1 MKHRILLIGSSSGV
15 GLTFYFTRLALKLRE
30 RGNEVVVLSDEKQ
43 QYQDLSTELTQAGI
57 KHYTSDA
64 IDYVDPVSMLEGIR
78 VLMAMLNEEGGF
90 EIIHQCGVKHAIKT
104 YLAIKEMNKK
114 PKTFAT
120 VTSLPMSKKAIAVAA
135 ISYKLLVD
143 ESLTLCDYTRR
154 TMEKWGVNHN
164 KIVTIP
170 LFAPDLQWFDSAQS
184 RNVSV
189 ERYGIQQ
196 IERGKHTPVV
206 IYAASHFY
214 YKGFS
219 YYLQAAK
226 KVLETF
232 DCLFIVGG
240 QGPLTENLKG
250 LAKRLGIQNH
260 VLFTGWI
267 SNYHMPYILSR
278 IPDICVSASEREQF
292 PSYILECMAA
302 RKPVIATNVGGVPEA
317 VEDGVNGYLVPPRE
331 PNALSNKIIRLI
343 EEPKEAKKMG
353 EEGRKIVKQRFNM
366 EMAAADLIKVYEMVT
381 HER

>member
-1 MKHRILLIGSSSGV
+1 
-15 GLTFYFTRLALKLRE
+15 
-30 RGNEVVVLSDEKQ
+30 
-43 QYQDLSTELTQAGI
+43 
-57 KHYTSDA
+57 
-64 IDYVDPVSMLEGIR
+64 
-78 VLMAMLNEEGGF
+78 
-90 EIIHQCGVKHAIKT
+90 
-104 YLAIKEMNKK
+104 MNKK
-114 PKTFAT
+114 PKTFTT

-143 ESLTLCDYTRR
+143 KSVTLCDYTRR

-164 KIVTIP
+164 EIVTIP

-196 IERGKHTPVV
+196 IERGKHTPVI
-206 IYAASHFY
+206 IYAARHSY
-214 YKGFS
+214 EKGFS

-240 QGPLTENLKG
+240 QGPITENLKG
-250 LAKRLGIQNH
+250 LAKRLGIKNH

-278 IPDICVSASEREQF
+278 IPDICVSASLREQF
-292 PSYILECMAA
+292 PSYVLECMAA
-302 RKPVIATNVGGVPEA
+302 RKPVIAAKVGGVPEA

-331 PNALSNKIIRLI
+331 PNVLSNKIIRLI

-366 EMAAADLIKVYEMVT
+366 ETAAADLSKVYEMVT
-381 HER
+381 H